1 MIYYTAFNIDKLWF
15 LKPKL
20 NQDWFFVPKKN
31 LCSYGPVKY
40 DNSLA
45 DWFTKKCVVSMSNE
59 HLIHIHSTLVK
70 IHRHRIWDFCICNST
85 AFSLPFLKSYDLACL
100 GKVSAKERVRKRH
113 TQCSAGTPWF
123 KKRKVI
129 KIHLV
134 RIYFLILW
142 TFFNL

>member
-1 MIYYTAFNIDKLWF
+1 MIF
-15 LKPKL
+15 L
-20 NQDWFFVPKKN
+20 VPKKT
-31 LCSYGPVKY
+31 LSYGPVKH

-85 AFSLPFLKSYDLACL
+85 AFSVPFLKSYDLACL

-123 KKRKVI
+123 KKEKSNQNSSS
-129 KIHLV
+129 KNLFFDTLDLLQLV
-134 RIYFLILW
+134 RNQDLGHR
-142 TFFNL
+142 